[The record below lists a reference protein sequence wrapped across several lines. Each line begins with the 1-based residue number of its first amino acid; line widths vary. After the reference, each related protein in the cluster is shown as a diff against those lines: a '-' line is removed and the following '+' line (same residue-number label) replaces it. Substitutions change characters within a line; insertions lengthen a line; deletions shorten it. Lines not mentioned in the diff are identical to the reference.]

1 VACPTVLNG
10 EKFIVFGNNNL
21 MANYISLYRKYRPQ
35 TFEEV
40 VGQKHIVQ
48 TLKNA
53 VTFNRI
59 SHAYL
64 FAGPKGTGKTTV
76 ARLFAKALNCLSGPT
91 PEPCGQCEMCRKIAV
106 SQAIDVF
113 EIDAASN
120 RGIDEIRQL
129 REGINFVPV
138 EARFKVYIIDEV
150 HMLTDY
156 AFNALLKT
164 LEEPPGQTVFI
175 LATTQPEKIPATIL
189 SRVQQLDFRKIPDE
203 EVIVTLEKISQ
214 AEKVNSD
221 KAVFGLIANQA
232 KGSLRDALS
241 LFDELIAYKNKNISV
256 EDVRFLVGAVD
267 EEFLEAVFEAM
278 VGRDYAGVFN
288 LLDRALAE
296 GRNFTQVLLAVADY
310 FRQLLFAKLGEGAS
324 VLKAKAEKVSL
335 DFIKKAL
342 QELSAAF
349 MEIRIHPQ
357 PQLYLELAFLEIIEN
372 APVPVEKPDLS
383 SAVAPAPVRNSSENH
398 SLMEIK
404 QRWSEALEKIR
415 QKSYA
420 TFILVNEGILADI
433 ENEKIIL
440 KYKKGFSFYREKLRE
455 DEISKLVAEVL
466 EDVFGKGVRLE
477 IVLENTSEVA
487 EEPTLNKKVPPSRNF
502 EDNQIARA
510 FGGKVIQ
517 SKKE

>member
-1 VACPTVLNG
+1 
-10 EKFIVFGNNNL
+10 
-21 MANYISLYRKYRPQ
+21 
-35 TFEEV
+35 
-40 VGQKHIVQ
+40 
-48 TLKNA
+48 
-53 VTFNRI
+53 
-59 SHAYL
+59 
-64 FAGPKGTGKTTV
+64 
-76 ARLFAKALNCLSGPT
+76 
-91 PEPCGQCEMCRKIAV
+91 
-106 SQAIDVF
+106 
-113 EIDAASN
+113 
-120 RGIDEIRQL
+120 
-129 REGINFVPV
+129 
-138 EARFKVYIIDEV
+138 
-150 HMLTDY
+150 
-156 AFNALLKT
+156 
-164 LEEPPGQTVFI
+164 
-175 LATTQPEKIPATIL
+175 
-189 SRVQQLDFRKIPDE
+189 
-203 EVIVTLEKISQ
+203 
-214 AEKVNSD
+214 
-221 KAVFGLIANQA
+221 
-232 KGSLRDALS
+232 
-241 LFDELIAYKNKNISV
+241 
-256 EDVRFLVGAVD
+256 
-267 EEFLEAVFEAM
+267 
-278 VGRDYAGVFN
+278 
-288 LLDRALAE
+288 
-296 GRNFTQVLLAVADY
+296 
-310 FRQLLFAKLGEGAS
+310 
-324 VLKAKAEKVSL
+324 
-335 DFIKKAL
+335 
-342 QELSAAF
+342 